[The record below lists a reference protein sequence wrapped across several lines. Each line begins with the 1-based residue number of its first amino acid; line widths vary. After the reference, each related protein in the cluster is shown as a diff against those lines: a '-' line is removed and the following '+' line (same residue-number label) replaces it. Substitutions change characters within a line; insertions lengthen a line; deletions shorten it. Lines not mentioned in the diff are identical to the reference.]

1 MVYDWYYWIHLI
13 IHYYQFLS
21 EFTRVRSFML
31 KKNSVTVL
39 KWAKI
44 LRYCTSMYIIKIYKF
59 LGDFSLSLFLDEFSK
74 FDTTVASFFFSF
86 TDSPT
91 SFYFKNHLSINT
103 RMTSNFKGKL
113 LSLNMRNLF
122 LESLIE
128 AYQYFILL

>member
-1 MVYDWYYWIHLI
+1 
-13 IHYYQFLS
+13 
-21 EFTRVRSFML
+21 
-31 KKNSVTVL
+31 
-39 KWAKI
+39 
-44 LRYCTSMYIIKIYKF
+44 MYIIKIYKF

-74 FDTTVASFFFSF
+74 FATTVASFFF

-122 LESLIE
+122 
-128 AYQYFILL
+128 